1 MPKSIFI
8 SIGWSI
14 VLKSALL
21 AITFFALCFFILT
34 KHLQSQALQIVKLTS
49 QRDYKQ
55 FEQLLQSNR
64 QFHLGF
70 IEAVSATLNSQTTTN
85 SLDPIEAIKYNWNK
99 FQLIFGIEKA
109 LIYSD
114 KNSVAYDLGDN
125 SITIPSELLQ
135 TTTTN
140 SEPFESFFCE
150 DRCYLFMGIPFLD
163 SDNKPTFI
171 ILVTG
176 IDYLIET
183 YNTLTGS
190 TSGLAHFRK
199 DIGLTL
205 TGKYKNNKALN
216 KYISEFNNLNA
227 WETPDETTIYKGHK
241 IEFQSLSFKKISNNT
256 NQQDVYLFWSLD
268 VTDSILQ
275 FAETLRNSMII
286 IAVLSISMILFI
298 FLMLRNLTIRSQN
311 LAETLPL
318 LTQAKYKEAE
328 QRLKPPKSFLPF
340 EDDIDRL
347 FDTSLTVTQQLQRMN
362 EEIDL
367 QNQRLHKMA
376 YRDSL
381 TGLPN
386 RQSFYESLNQQLR
399 LLSRRDKF
407 LGLLFIDVDGF
418 KPVNDTYGHK
428 AGDFI
433 LTTLAVRVNNCIRQA
448 DTLFRLAG
456 DEFVIIVSELE
467 AEDGLHIIARKVV
480 DSMHRPTSWEGHIL
494 DVSLSVGG
502 VMTKN
507 SDLHQDE
514 FLHKADEAMY
524 ISKNTGK
531 GKYTFLGIL

>member
-1 MPKSIFI
+1 MKNSIFI
-8 SIGWSI
+8 SVGWS
-14 VLKSALL
+14 VALRSTIL
-21 AITFFALCFFILT
+21 AIVFFTISFFVFKDHLT
-34 KHLQSQALQIVKLTS
+34 DQIQQKIQLTS
-49 QRDYKQ
+49 QRDYNQ
-55 FEQLLQSNR
+55 FEQLRRSSSNF
-64 QFHLGF
+64 QLGF
-70 IEAVSATLNSQTTTN
+70 IEAIAVTLR
-85 SLDPIEAIKYNWNK
+85 SLKESNLDSLTKTIENNWETFN
-99 FQLIFGIEKA
+99 
-109 LIYSD
+109 LIYGLEKLSIYSNID
-114 KNSVAYDLGDN
+114 APDYSYGDIPINYPNDIMTSITMDSEPFSIFLCNQGCYHVVGVPFLLGDN
-125 SITIPSELLQ
+125 TPV
-135 TTTTN
+135 
-140 SEPFESFFCE
+140 
-150 DRCYLFMGIPFLD
+150 
-163 SDNKPTFI
+163 FI
-171 ILVTG
+171 ILAAQAET
-176 IDYLIET
+176 LI
-183 YNTLTGS
+183 
-190 TSGLAHFRK
+190 AF
-199 DIGLTL
+199 
-205 TGKYKNNKALN
+205 
-216 KYISEFNNLNA
+216 FNNLTGAKATMVHLDANQGLILIGDDDLNQALQESAQFFNTQRA
-227 WETPDETTIYKGHK
+227 WNFEKPIIYQAANNQ
-241 IEFQSLSFKKISNNT
+241 FYNLSIRKVSDHRHLA
-256 NQQDVYLFWSLD
+256 DVYLFWSLD
-268 VTDSILQ
+268 ITPLILRHQKTLGQSILVMIGLGIIL
-275 FAETLRNSMII
+275 FFFMFFSLRNFS
-286 IAVLSISMILFI
+286 A
-298 FLMLRNLTIRSQN
+298 RSQL

-328 QRLKPPKSFLPF
+328 QQLKPPTSFLPF

>member
-1 MPKSIFI
+1 
-8 SIGWSI
+8 
-14 VLKSALL
+14 
-21 AITFFALCFFILT
+21 
-34 KHLQSQALQIVKLTS
+34 
-49 QRDYKQ
+49 
-55 FEQLLQSNR
+55 
-64 QFHLGF
+64 
-70 IEAVSATLNSQTTTN
+70 
-85 SLDPIEAIKYNWNK
+85 
-99 FQLIFGIEKA
+99 
-109 LIYSD
+109 
-114 KNSVAYDLGDN
+114 
-125 SITIPSELLQ
+125 
-135 TTTTN
+135 
-140 SEPFESFFCE
+140 
-150 DRCYLFMGIPFLD
+150 
-163 SDNKPTFI
+163 
-171 ILVTG
+171 
-176 IDYLIET
+176 
-183 YNTLTGS
+183 
-190 TSGLAHFRK
+190 
-199 DIGLTL
+199 
-205 TGKYKNNKALN
+205 
-216 KYISEFNNLNA
+216 
-227 WETPDETTIYKGHK
+227 
-241 IEFQSLSFKKISNNT
+241 
-256 NQQDVYLFWSLD
+256 
-268 VTDSILQ
+268 
-275 FAETLRNSMII
+275 
-286 IAVLSISMILFI
+286 
-298 FLMLRNLTIRSQN
+298 
-311 LAETLPL
+311 
-318 LTQAKYKEAE
+318 
-328 QRLKPPKSFLPF
+328 
-340 EDDIDRL
+340 
-347 FDTSLTVTQQLQRMN
+347 
-362 EEIDL
+362 
-367 QNQRLHKMA
+367 MA